1 MSMASVSTTLTING
15 SKSHVDALFAG
26 ISADDPDTFEAKIIE
41 NENDFQLR
49 ILVVGENLTTVR
61 NTVDDLLACLG
72 AIESTLNSLE

>member
-41 NENDFQLR
+41 NEDDFQLR

>member
-1 MSMASVSTTLTING
+1 MKI
-15 SKSHVDALFAG
+15 LFLYFQHFFQFLKRSLG
-26 ISADDPDTFEAKIIE
+26 IKRIIE
-41 NENDFQLR
+41 NEDGFQLR

>member
-1 MSMASVSTTLTING
+1 MSMASVSTTLTIDG

-26 ISADDPDTFEAKIIE
+26 ISADDPDTFEAKIVE
-41 NENDFQLR
+41 NTNGFQLR

-72 AIESTLNSLE
+72 AIESTLKSLE

>member
-1 MSMASVSTTLTING
+1 MSMKSVSTTLTING

-26 ISADDPDTFEAKIIE
+26 ISADDPDTFEARIIE
-41 NENDFQLR
+41 NEDGFQLR

>member
-1 MSMASVSTTLTING
+1 MSMESVSTTLTING

-41 NENDFQLR
+41 NEDDFQLR

>member
-15 SKSHVDALFAG
+15 SKSHVDALLAG

-41 NENDFQLR
+41 NEDVFQLR
-49 ILVVGENLTTVR
+49 ILVVGENLSTVR

>member
-15 SKSHVDALFAG
+15 SKSHVDALLVG

-41 NENDFQLR
+41 NEDGFQLR
-49 ILVVGENLTTVR
+49 ILVVGENLSTVR

>member
-26 ISADDPDTFEAKIIE
+26 IFADDPDTFEVKIIE
-41 NENDFQLR
+41 NEGGFQLK

-72 AIESTLNSLE
+72 AVESTLNSLE

>member
-1 MSMASVSTTLTING
+1 MSMESVSTTLTING
-15 SKSHVDALFAG
+15 SKSHIDALFAG

-41 NENDFQLR
+41 NEGGFQLR

>member
-1 MSMASVSTTLTING
+1 MSMESVSTTLTING

-41 NENDFQLR
+41 NEGGFQLR

-61 NTVDDLLACLG
+61 NTIDDLLACLG

>member
-15 SKSHVDALFAG
+15 SKSHVDALLAG

-41 NENDFQLR
+41 NEDVFQLR